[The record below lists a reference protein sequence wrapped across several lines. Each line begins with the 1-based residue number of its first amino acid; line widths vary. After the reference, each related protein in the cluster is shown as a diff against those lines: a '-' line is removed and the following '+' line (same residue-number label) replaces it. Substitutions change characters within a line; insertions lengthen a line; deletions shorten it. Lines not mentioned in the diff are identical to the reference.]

1 MARPANKPAHRGFPL
16 QVRKTFIEPVAP
28 TGLAAPSNPVHLV
41 ENISA
46 RKLACVLRLASCVL
60 RLVSCVLCL
69 VSIGRYTIAST
80 CLAAQLQNAAQILLN
95 RRVVMS
101 ALFDAIP
108 CEVPPNGEDRQHA
121 TQLA

>member
-60 RLVSCVLCL
+60 CLVSCVLCL
-69 VSIGRYTIAST
+69 LDVTPLRPHAS
-80 CLAAQLQNAAQILLN
+80 Q
-95 RRVVMS
+95 RSFKMPRK
-101 ALFDAIP
+101 P
-108 CEVPPNGEDRQHA
+108 C
-121 TQLA
+121 

>member
-46 RKLACVLRLASCVL
+46 RKLACVLRL
-60 RLVSCVLCL
+60 VSCVLCL

-108 CEVPPNGEDRQHA
+108 CEGPPNGEDRQHA
-121 TQLA
+121 TQLV